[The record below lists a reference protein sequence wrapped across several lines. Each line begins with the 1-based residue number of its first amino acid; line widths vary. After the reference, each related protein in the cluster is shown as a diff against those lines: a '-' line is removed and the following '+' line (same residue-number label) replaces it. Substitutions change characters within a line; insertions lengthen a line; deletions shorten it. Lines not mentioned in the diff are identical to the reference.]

1 MSFIKTISYKEA
13 ANSLKRLYDKVKGPD
28 NNVDNIMMVH
38 SLRPH
43 TMIGHMSLYK
53 NVLHHSN
60 NTMPKW
66 FLETIGVYVS
76 LLNNCSY
83 CVDHHF
89 KGLKRLLN
97 DDVKAQ
103 LIKKKLITNSYE
115 TLFDKDYSLVLRYA
129 EKLTKKPSQI
139 TDNQIDEMTN
149 EGVNDGQILEINQVI
164 SYFNYANRTVLG
176 LGVNIEG
183 DILGLSPNDND
194 GKNWNHK

>member
-43 TMIGHMSLYK
+43 TMLGHMALYK

-97 DDVKAQ
+97 DDVKAE

-115 TLFDKDYSLVLRYA
+115 TFFDKDYSLVLRYA
-129 EKLTKKPSQI
+129 ENLTKKPSQI
-139 TDNQIDEMTN
+139 TESQISKMIN
-149 EGVNDGQILEINQVI
+149 EGVDEGQILEVNQVI

-194 GKNWNHK
+194 GENWNHK